1 MMKVEIAPQAL
12 RIESDDMVEFIRSG
26 GTYYL
31 NPRTICIDYLVFDD
45 EGHSFSK
52 KPIA

>member
-26 GTYYL
+26 GTD
-31 NPRTICIDYLVFDD
+31 IDYLVFDD

-52 KPIA
+52 KPIALAPQINI